1 MLEYPQHVFMEKC
14 GNDPL
19 IITKYPSYRLLCLF
33 FSPVKTGTAGTL
45 NPAVLPSTSDLMHPS
60 PTKMRMR
67 KSRHRR
73 NNSKG
78 SISTSNNSPV
88 KSPTKDALHDE
99 LQSKPIHLRHVD
111 RSTVSSGTFDFLGPA
126 TALRECGSPTDTC
139 KMDTES
145 EKSSTKC
152 DTNLNDV
159 CFGCD
164 GNCSD
169 NTCSSKCSSRAS
181 ADVESNSNTCD
192 SPYDSSPTTNL
203 QNMVENMNNKNT
215 TKSNTIPEID
225 SNENLNCS
233 IDSNAPIIEI
243 TEGDSAVITDY
254 SMKRSISD
262 VDDFS
267 PSTPPRLERMEEDT
281 FVGQSS
287 PVTVRFRNSKVSFK
301 HTVMILSFQTDR
313 PGQTVQTLIRLLL

>member
-1 MLEYPQHVFMEKC
+1 MK
-14 GNDPL
+14 
-19 IITKYPSYRLLCLF
+19 
-33 FSPVKTGTAGTL
+33 TAGTL
-45 NPAVLPSTSDLMHPS
+45 NPAAAALPSTSDLMHPS
-60 PTKMRMR
+60 PTKIRMR

-99 LQSKPIHLRHVD
+99 LQSKPINLRHVD
-111 RSTVSSGTFDFLGPA
+111 RTTVSTGTFDFLGPA

-169 NTCSSKCSSRAS
+169 NTCSSKRSSRAS

-203 QNMVENMNNKNT
+203 QNVVENMNNINT
-215 TKSNTIPEID
+215 TKSNTIQDID

-233 IDSNAPIIEI
+233 LDSNSAPILEI
-243 TEGDSAVITDY
+243 TKGDSAVIVTDF

-262 VDDFS
+262 VDSFS
-267 PSTPPRLERMEEDT
+267 PSSPSPRLELMEEDS
-281 FVGQSS
+281 FVGQSN
-287 PVTVRFRNSKVSFK
+287 PVTVRFRNTKVS
-301 HTVMILSFQTDR
+301 L
-313 PGQTVQTLIRLLL
+313 